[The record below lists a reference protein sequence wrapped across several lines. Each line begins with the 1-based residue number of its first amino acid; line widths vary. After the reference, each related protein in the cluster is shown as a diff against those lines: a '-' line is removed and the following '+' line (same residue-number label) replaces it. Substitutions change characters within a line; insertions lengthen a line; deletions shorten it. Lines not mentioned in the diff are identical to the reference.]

1 MGFDLNKCYSHPGK
15 LLKVHLENVASLSKV
30 YLENVALLSKR
41 ITNSDAAGLVSLF
54 HDIGKV
60 NPNFQEKLNGL
71 CPKGYDHHAYLSAYA
86 FLMFLIKNPD
96 KFKVPQG
103 FNSNNFLTSLI
114 TVVAKHHGDLPD
126 MMPNGNNSIL
136 SDYEVSNLCI
146 FLDNTDI
153 PFGEII
159 SELLGIK
166 TSEFTSREIRKISSS
181 LAKKLVIKP
190 NDYKVALPF
199 YLEIQS
205 IFSALI
211 KADKSDAG
219 VMVSTIAKEA
229 EDLKSFSHIY
239 PGILQHYLDDL
250 NSQTLLNVERT
261 KIRLESINSIRKGLE
276 EGKQIFE
283 LTAPTGSGKTLMLL
297 SLASEIIKS
306 KGAKRIIYGLP
317 FLSITEQ
324 VESEVLKI
332 LKGYEY
338 FVQRIDSKSTNTR
351 FDEIQK
357 ELDENPSEKLLQE
370 LEALEFQDDTFG
382 YPFIITTFVRIFE
395 TLLGNKN
402 HELMKL
408 PNFSNCVFLLD
419 EIQSLPPRLYG
430 FFIAYLDKFCKLT
443 GSFAIVSTATQPALR
458 LPDDNKEAKEFFLDY
473 EQPFKLL
480 SLSHYEN
487 PVFNRYT
494 VEVQKS
500 IIDIEQLGLQVLQEE
515 KSVLVI
521 LNTIQDTKDLYN
533 FITENMD
540 DTNVLLLNTHFT
552 PRDRSLKIYLAKR
565 KLRQGDKVV
574 LISTQ
579 LIEAGVDIDFPVLY
593 RDFATISSIV
603 QSAGRCNRN
612 GKNAEKGKVVVVRLG
627 TNQGERSS
635 LIYQGPDKELIQ
647 FSRES
652 FCESENCEEKDMLNI
667 QKAFFEKI
675 CDQLIFGAYGE
686 NLKNNLMEDIS
697 QCMYEKVGKFSLID
711 NNIFGEECLYYVP
724 RNGDDKNFKLLLE
737 YQKNLKESLSHD
749 DKISII
755 RYHKRKLSNQ
765 LKKMSNRIVQI
776 RFKQNQTKPITSSDE
791 DYNGLCKI
799 SSECYNFRTGIQID
813 GGGMLL

>member
-1 MGFDLNKCYSHPGK
+1 MGFDLNKYYSHPGK
-15 LLKVHLENVASLSKV
+15 LLKVHLENVVLS
-30 YLENVALLSKR
+30 SKR
-41 ITNSDAAGLVSLF
+41 FTSSRAAKLVSLF

-60 NPNFQEKLNGL
+60 NPNFQQKLDGL
-71 CPKGYDHHAYLSAYA
+71 CPKGYDHHAYLSAYVF
-86 FLMFLIKNPD
+86 FLSLIRNSSI
-96 KFKVPQG
+96 FQIPQG
-103 FNSNNFLTSLI
+103 FNRKNYLISLI
-114 TVVAKHHGDLPD
+114 TIVAKHHGDLPN
-126 MMPNGNNSIL
+126 MMPNNGNSIL
-136 SDYEVSNLCI
+136 SDYEVVNLYA
-146 FLDNTDI
+146 FLDKTDI
-153 PFGEII
+153 PLDEII
-159 SELLGIK
+159 SELIELLGIK
-166 TSEFTSREIRKISSS
+166 TTEFTSLES
-181 LAKKLVIKP
+181 LETQRVRNTFAELVTNKP
-190 NDYKVALPF
+190 NEYKVALPF

-219 VMVSTIAKEA
+219 DMVSTIDKEA
-229 EDLKSFSHIY
+229 EDLESFSHIY
-239 PGILQHYLDDL
+239 PSILQHYLDDL

-261 KIRLESINSIRKGLE
+261 KIRQESINSIRKGLKD
-276 EGKQIFE
+276 GKQIFE

-297 SLASEIIKS
+297 SLASEIIKA

-332 LKGYEY
+332 LKGYEC

-351 FDEIQK
+351 FDDIQK

-370 LEALEFQDDTFG
+370 LEALEFQEDTFG

-430 FFIAYLDKFCKLT
+430 FFVAYLDKFCKLT

-500 IIDIEQLGLQVLQEE
+500 IIDIEQLGHQVLQEE

-533 FITENMD
+533 FIRKNMD

-552 PRDRSLKIYLAKR
+552 PSDRSQKIYIAKE
-565 KLRQGDKVV
+565 KLCQGDKVV

-635 LIYQGPDKELIQ
+635 LIYQGPDKELIN

-652 FCESENCEEKDMLNI
+652 FYESENCEEKDMLNI
-667 QKAFFEKI
+667 QKTFFEKI
-675 CDQLIFGAYGE
+675 CSQLVFGAYGK
-686 NLKNNLMEDIS
+686 NLENNLMKDIS

-711 NNIFGEECLYYVP
+711 KNIFGEEYLYYVP
-724 RNGDDKNFKLLLE
+724 CNNNDDNFELLIG
-737 YQKNLKESLSHD
+737 YQKDLIESLSHN
-749 DKISII
+749 DKKSII
-755 RYHKRKLSNQ
+755 LCHKRKLSNQ
-765 LKKMSNRIVQI
+765 LKKMANRIVQI
-776 RFKQNQTKPITSSDE
+776 RIRPNQSKPITSSDE
-791 DYNGLCKI
+791 DYNGLYKM
-799 SSECYNFRTGIQID
+799 STECYNFRTGIQID

>member
-1 MGFDLNKCYSHPGK
+1 MGFDLNKYYSHPGK
-15 LLKVHLENVASLSKV
+15 LLKVHLENVA
-30 YLENVALLSKR
+30 LLSKR
-41 ITNSDAAGLVSLF
+41 ITSSDAAGLVSLF

-60 NPNFQEKLNGL
+60 NPNFQEKLNGS

-96 KFKVPQG
+96 KFEVPPE
-103 FNSNNFLTSLI
+103 FNSKNYLISLV

-126 MMPNGNNSIL
+126 MMPNGDNSIL
-136 SDYEVSNLCI
+136 SGYEVSNLYA
-146 FLDNTDI
+146 FLDKNHI
-153 PFGEII
+153 SFGHVF
-159 SELLGIK
+159 SELLGNEP
-166 TSEFTSREIRKISSS
+166 SMPSSMEEDRIRLFFKRI
-181 LAKKLVIKP
+181 VNQP
-190 NDYKVALPF
+190 NDYNVALPF

-219 VMVSTIAKEA
+219 DMVSTIAKEA
-229 EDLKSFSHIY
+229 EDLESFSHIY
-239 PGILQHYLDDL
+239 PSILQHYLDHL

-261 KIRLESINSIRKGLE
+261 KIRQESINSIRKGLK

-332 LKGYEY
+332 LKGYEC

-351 FDEIQK
+351 LDDIQK
-357 ELDENPSEKLLQE
+357 ELDENPSEKLLHE
-370 LEALEFQDDTFG
+370 LEALEFQEDTFG
-382 YPFIITTFVRIFE
+382 YPFIITTFVCIFE

-408 PNFSNCVFLLD
+408 LNFSNCVFLLD
-419 EIQSLPPRLYG
+419 EIQSLPPRLYV
-430 FFIAYLDKFCKLT
+430 FFVAYLDKFCKLT

-458 LPDDNKEAKEFFLDY
+458 LPDNNKEANDFFMDY

-500 IIDIEQLGLQVLQEE
+500 IIDIEQLGHQVLQEE

-533 FITENMD
+533 FIRKNMD

-552 PRDRSLKIYLAKR
+552 PSDRSQKIYLAKE
-565 KLRQGDKVV
+565 KLCQGDKVV

-627 TNQGERSS
+627 ANQGERSS
-635 LIYQGPDKELIQ
+635 LIYQGPDKMLIN

-652 FCESENCEEKDMLNI
+652 FYGSENCEEKDMLNI

-686 NLKNNLMEDIS
+686 KLKNNLMEDIS

-711 NNIFGEECLYYVP
+711 KNIFGEEYLYYVP
-724 RNGDDKNFKLLLE
+724 CNNNDDNFELLIG
-737 YQKNLKESLSHD
+737 YQKDLIESLSHN
-749 DKISII
+749 DKKSII
-755 RYHKRKLSNQ
+755 LCHKRKLSNQ
-765 LKKMSNRIVQI
+765 LKKMANRIVQI
-776 RFKQNQTKPITSSDE
+776 RIRPNQSKPITSSNE
-791 DYNGLCKI
+791 DYNGLYKI
-799 SSECYNFRTGIQID
+799 STKCYNFDTGIIID
-813 GGGMLL
+813 GDNFL

>member
-1 MGFDLNKCYSHPGK
+1 MGFDLNKYYSHPGK
-15 LLKVHLENVASLSKV
+15 LLKVHLENVALS
-30 YLENVALLSKR
+30 SKR
-41 ITNSDAAGLVSLF
+41 FTSFHAAKLVSLF

-60 NPNFQEKLNGL
+60 NPNFQQKLSGS
-71 CPKGYDHHAYLSAYA
+71 CPKGYDHHAYLSAYVF
-86 FLMFLIKNPD
+86 FLSLIRNSSI
-96 KFKVPQG
+96 FQIPQG
-103 FNSNNFLTSLI
+103 FNRKNYLISLI
-114 TVVAKHHGDLPD
+114 TIVAKHHGDLPN
-126 MMPNGNNSIL
+126 MMPNNGNSIL
-136 SDYEVSNLCI
+136 SDYEIVNLYV
-146 FLDNTDI
+146 FLDKTDI
-153 PFGEII
+153 PVDEII
-159 SELLGIK
+159 SELLELLGIK
-166 TSEFTSREIRKISSS
+166 TTEFTSLESLEIQRVRNTFIE
-181 LAKKLVIKP
+181 LVPNKP
-190 NDYKVALPF
+190 NEYKVALAF

-205 IFSALI
+205 IFSALV

-219 VMVSTIAKEA
+219 DMLSMLDDDERYLN
-229 EDLKSFSHIY
+229 DFSHKY
-239 PGILQHYLDDL
+239 PNILQGYLDNL
-250 NSQTLLNVERT
+250 KSQTLLNIERT
-261 KIRLESINSIRKGLE
+261 KIRLESINSIRKGLK

-351 FDEIQK
+351 FDDIQK

-370 LEALEFQDDTFG
+370 LEALEFQEETFG

-430 FFIAYLDKFCKLT
+430 FFVAYLDKFCKLT

-473 EQPFKLL
+473 EPPFKLL

-500 IIDIEQLGLQVLQEE
+500 IIDIEQLGHQVLQEE

-533 FITENMD
+533 FIRKNMD
-540 DTNVLLLNTHFT
+540 NTNVLLLNTHFI
-552 PRDRSLKIYLAKR
+552 PSDRSQKIYIAKE
-565 KLRQGDKVV
+565 KLCQGDKVV

-635 LIYQGPDKELIQ
+635 LIYRGPDKELIK

-652 FCESENCEEKDMLNI
+652 FYESGFCEEKDMLNI
-667 QKAFFEKI
+667 QKTFFEKI

-686 NLKNNLMEDIS
+686 KLKNNLMKDIS

-711 NNIFGEECLYYVP
+711 KNIFGEEYLYYVP
-724 RNGDDKNFKLLLE
+724 RNGEDNNFELLLE

-755 RYHKRKLSNQ
+755 RCHKRKLSNQ
-765 LKKMSNRIVQI
+765 LKKMANRIVQI
-776 RFKQNQTKPITSSDE
+776 RIKPNQSKPITSSNE
-791 DYNGLCKI
+791 DYNGLYKI
-799 SSECYNFRTGIQID
+799 STKCYNFDTGIIID
-813 GGGMLL
+813 GDNYL

>member
-15 LLKVHLENVASLSKV
+15 LLKVHLEKVVSLSKRFT
-30 YLENVALLSKR
+30 S
-41 ITNSDAAGLVSLF
+41 SHAAELVSLF

-60 NPNFQEKLNGL
+60 NPNFQEKLKGS
-71 CPKGYDHHAYLSAYA
+71 CPKEYDHHAYLSAYA
-86 FLMFLIKNPD
+86 FFMFLIKNPD
-96 KFKVPQG
+96 MFKVPHG
-103 FNSNNFLTSLI
+103 FNSNNYLISLI
-114 TVVAKHHGDLPD
+114 TIVAKHHGDLPD
-126 MMPNGNNSIL
+126 MMPNGDNSIL
-136 SDYEVSNLCI
+136 SGYEVSNLYA
-146 FLDNTDI
+146 FLDKEHI
-153 PFGEII
+153 SFGNVF
-159 SELLGIK
+159 SELLGIEP
-166 TSEFTSREIRKISSS
+166 SMPSLMEEERIRFFFKGIVNKS
-181 LAKKLVIKP
+181 

-219 VMVSTIAKEA
+219 DMVSTLDKEV
-229 EDLKSFSHIY
+229 EDLKNFSHIY
-239 PGILQHYLDDL
+239 PSILQHYLDNL
-250 NSQTLLNVERT
+250 KSQTLLNIERT
-261 KIRLESINSIRKGLE
+261 KIRLESINSIRKGLK

-351 FDEIQK
+351 FDDIQK
-357 ELDENPSEKLLQE
+357 EMDENPSEKLSQE
-370 LEALEFQDDTFG
+370 LVALEFQEDTFA

-430 FFIAYLDKFCKLT
+430 FFVAYLDKFCKLT
-443 GSFAIVSTATQPALR
+443 GSFAIISTATQPVLQ
-458 LPDDNKEAKEFFLDY
+458 LPDSNKDAKDFFMDY

-500 IIDIEQLGLQVLQEE
+500 IIDIEQLGHLVLQEE

-521 LNTIQDTKDLYN
+521 LNTIQDTKELYN
-533 FITENMD
+533 IIADNMD
-540 DTNVLLLNTHFT
+540 ERNVLLLNTHFT

-627 TNQGERSS
+627 TDQGERSS
-635 LIYQGPDKELIQ
+635 LIYRGPDKELIN

-652 FCESENCEEKDMLNI
+652 FYESGNCEEKDMQNI
-667 QKAFFEKI
+667 QKTFFEKI
-675 CDQLIFGAYGE
+675 CNQLIFGAYGE
-686 NLKNNLMEDIS
+686 ELKDNLMKDIS

-724 RNGDDKNFKLLLE
+724 RNDIDKNFELLLE
-737 YQKNLKESLSHD
+737 YQKNLTKSISHD
-749 DKISII
+749 DKISVIQ
-755 RYHKRKLSNQ
+755 YHKRKLKNQ

-776 RFKQNQTKPITSSDE
+776 RIKPNQSRPITSSDE
-791 DYNGLCKI
+791 DYNGLYKI
-799 SSECYNFRTGIQID
+799 STECYNFGTGIQID

>member
-1 MGFDLNKCYSHPGK
+1 MGFDLNKYYSHPGK
-15 LLKVHLENVASLSKV
+15 LLKVHLENVVLS
-30 YLENVALLSKR
+30 SKR
-41 ITNSDAAGLVSLF
+41 FTSSRAAKLVSLF

-60 NPNFQEKLNGL
+60 NPNFQQKLDGL
-71 CPKGYDHHAYLSAYA
+71 CPKGYDHHAYLSAYVF
-86 FLMFLIKNPD
+86 FLSLIRNSSI
-96 KFKVPQG
+96 FQIPQG
-103 FNSNNFLTSLI
+103 FNRKNYLISLI
-114 TVVAKHHGDLPD
+114 TIVAKHHGDLPN
-126 MMPNGNNSIL
+126 MMPNNGNSIL
-136 SDYEVSNLCI
+136 SDYEVVNLYA
-146 FLDNTDI
+146 FLDKTDI
-153 PFGEII
+153 PLDEII
-159 SELLGIK
+159 SELIELLGIK
-166 TSEFTSREIRKISSS
+166 TTEFTSLES
-181 LAKKLVIKP
+181 LETQRVRNTFAELVTNKP
-190 NDYKVALPF
+190 NEYKVALPF

-219 VMVSTIAKEA
+219 DMVSTIAKEA
-229 EDLKSFSHIY
+229 EDLESFSHIY
-239 PGILQHYLDDL
+239 PSILQHYLDDF
-250 NSQTLLNVERT
+250 NSQTFLNVERT
-261 KIRLESINSIRKGLE
+261 KIRLESINSIRKGLKD
-276 EGKQIFE
+276 GKQIFE

-297 SLASEIIKS
+297 SLASEIIKA

-351 FDEIQK
+351 FDDIQK
-357 ELDENPSEKLLQE
+357 ELDENPSEKLLHE
-370 LEALEFQDDTFG
+370 LEALEFQEDTFG

-430 FFIAYLDKFCKLT
+430 FFVAYLDKFCKLT
-443 GSFAIVSTATQPALR
+443 GSFAIVSTATQPVLR
-458 LPDDNKEAKEFFLDY
+458 LPGDNKEAKDFFLDY

-494 VEVQKS
+494 VKVQKS
-500 IIDIEQLGLQVLQEE
+500 IIDIEQLGHQVLQEE

-533 FITENMD
+533 FITGNMD
-540 DTNVLLLNTHFT
+540 DTKVLLLNTHFT
-552 PRDRSLKIYLAKR
+552 PRDRSLKVYLAKR
-565 KLRQGDKVV
+565 KLRQGDKVI

-635 LIYQGPDKELIQ
+635 LIYQGPDKELIN

-652 FCESENCEEKDMLNI
+652 FYESENCEEKDMLNI
-667 QKAFFEKI
+667 QKTFFDKI

-686 NLKNNLMEDIS
+686 KLKDNLMKDIS

-724 RNGDDKNFKLLLE
+724 RNDEDKNFELLLE
-737 YQKNLKESLSHD
+737 YQKDLKESLSHG

-755 RYHKRKLSNQ
+755 RCHKRKLSNQ
-765 LKKMSNRIVQI
+765 LKKMANRIVQI
-776 RFKQNQTKPITSSDE
+776 RIKPNQSKPITSSNE
-791 DYNGLCKI
+791 DYNGLYKI
-799 SSECYNFRTGIQID
+799 STKCYNFDTGIIID
-813 GGGMLL
+813 GDNFL

>member
-1 MGFDLNKCYSHPGK
+1 M
-15 LLKVHLENVASLSKV
+15 V
-30 YLENVALLSKR
+30 
-41 ITNSDAAGLVSLF
+41 
-54 HDIGKV
+54 
-60 NPNFQEKLNGL
+60 
-71 CPKGYDHHAYLSAYA
+71 
-86 FLMFLIKNPD
+86 
-96 KFKVPQG
+96 
-103 FNSNNFLTSLI
+103 
-114 TVVAKHHGDLPD
+114 
-126 MMPNGNNSIL
+126 
-136 SDYEVSNLCI
+136 
-146 FLDNTDI
+146 
-153 PFGEII
+153 
-159 SELLGIK
+159 
-166 TSEFTSREIRKISSS
+166 
-181 LAKKLVIKP
+181 
-190 NDYKVALPF
+190 
-199 YLEIQS
+199 
-205 IFSALI
+205 

-219 VMVSTIAKEA
+219 DMISMLDENKQN
-229 EDLKSFSHIY
+229 LNSFSHIY
-239 PGILQHYLDDL
+239 PDILQGYLDDL

-261 KIRLESINSIRKGLE
+261 KIRQESINSIRKGLK

-297 SLASEIIKS
+297 SLASEIIKA

-351 FDEIQK
+351 FDDIQK
-357 ELDENPSEKLLQE
+357 ELDENPSEKLLHE
-370 LEALEFQDDTFG
+370 LETLEFQEDTFG

-430 FFIAYLDKFCKLT
+430 FFVAYLDKFCKLT
-443 GSFAIVSTATQPALR
+443 GSFAIISTATQPALR
-458 LPDDNKEAKEFFLDY
+458 LPDDNKDAKDFFMDY
-473 EQPFKLL
+473 ELPFKLL
-480 SLSHYEN
+480 SLSHYAN

-500 IIDIEQLGLQVLQEE
+500 IIDIEQLGHQVLQEE

-521 LNTIQDTKDLYN
+521 LNTIQDTIDLYN
-533 FITENMD
+533 FITDNMD
-540 DTNVLLLNTHFT
+540 DKNVLLLNTHFIS
-552 PRDRSLKIYLAKR
+552 RDRSLKIYLAKR

-612 GKNAEKGKVVVVRLG
+612 GRNAEKGKVVVVRLV
-627 TNQGERSS
+627 TDKGESSS
-635 LIYQGPDKELIQ
+635 LIYRGPDKELMK

-652 FCESENCEEKDMLNI
+652 FSESVDCEEKDMLNI
-667 QKAFFEKI
+667 QNTFFEKI
-675 CDQLIFGAYGE
+675 CNQLLFGAYGE
-686 NLKNNLMEDIS
+686 DLKNNLMKDIS

-711 NNIFGEECLYYVP
+711 KNIFGEECLYYVP
-724 RNGDDKNFKLLLE
+724 RNDKDKNFELLIG
-737 YQKNLKESLSHD
+737 YQKDLIESLSHN

-755 RYHKRKLSNQ
+755 HCHKRKLSNQ

-776 RFKQNQTKPITSSDE
+776 RFKHNQSKPIISSDE
-791 DYNGLCKI
+791 DYNGLYKI
-799 SSECYNFRTGIQID
+799 STECYNFRTGIQID

>member
-15 LLKVHLENVASLSKV
+15 LLKVHLENVALS
-30 YLENVALLSKR
+30 SKR
-41 ITNSDAAGLVSLF
+41 FTSFHAAKLVSLF

-60 NPNFQEKLNGL
+60 NPNFQQKLSGS
-71 CPKGYDHHAYLSAYA
+71 CPKGYDHHAYLSAYVF
-86 FLMFLIKNPD
+86 FLSLIRNSSI
-96 KFKVPQG
+96 FQIPQG
-103 FNSNNFLTSLI
+103 FNRKNYLISLI
-114 TVVAKHHGDLPD
+114 TIVAKHHGDLPN
-126 MMPNGNNSIL
+126 MMPNNGNSIL
-136 SDYEVSNLCI
+136 SDYEIVNLYV
-146 FLDNTDI
+146 FLDKTDI
-153 PFGEII
+153 PVDEII

-166 TSEFTSREIRKISSS
+166 TTEFTSLESLEIQRVRNTFTE
-181 LAKKLVIKP
+181 LVPNKP
-190 NDYKVALPF
+190 NEYKVALAF

-205 IFSALI
+205 IFSALV

-219 VMVSTIAKEA
+219 DMLSMLDDDERYLN
-229 EDLKSFSHIY
+229 EFSHKY
-239 PGILQHYLDDL
+239 PNILQGYLDNL

-276 EGKQIFE
+276 EGKLIFE

-351 FDEIQK
+351 FDDIQK

-370 LEALEFQDDTFG
+370 LKALEFQEDTFG

-430 FFIAYLDKFCKLT
+430 FFVAYLDKFCKLT

-458 LPDDNKEAKEFFLDY
+458 LPSDNKEAKDFFLDY
-473 EQPFKLL
+473 EPPFKLL

-500 IIDIEQLGLQVLQEE
+500 IIDIEQLGHQVLQEE

-533 FITENMD
+533 FITDNMD

-593 RDFATISSIV
+593 RDFATISSVV

-612 GKNAEKGKVVVVRLG
+612 GKNPEKGKVVVVRLG

-635 LIYQGPDKELIQ
+635 LIYRGPDNELIK

-652 FCESENCEEKDMLNI
+652 FYESGNCEEKDMLNI
-667 QKAFFEKI
+667 QKSFFEKI

-686 NLKNNLMEDIS
+686 KLKNNLMEDIS

>member
-1 MGFDLNKCYSHPGK
+1 MGFDLNKYYSHPGK
-15 LLKVHLENVASLSKV
+15 LLKVHLENVVLS
-30 YLENVALLSKR
+30 SKR
-41 ITNSDAAGLVSLF
+41 FTSSRAAKLVSLF

-60 NPNFQEKLNGL
+60 NPNFQQKLDGL
-71 CPKGYDHHAYLSAYA
+71 CPKGYDHHAYLSAYVF
-86 FLMFLIKNPD
+86 FLSLIRNSSI
-96 KFKVPQG
+96 FQIPQG
-103 FNSNNFLTSLI
+103 FNRKNYLISLI
-114 TVVAKHHGDLPD
+114 TIVAKHHGDLPN
-126 MMPNGNNSIL
+126 MMPNNGNSIL
-136 SDYEVSNLCI
+136 SDYEVVNLYA
-146 FLDNTDI
+146 FLDKTDI
-153 PFGEII
+153 PLDEII
-159 SELLGIK
+159 SELIELLGIK
-166 TSEFTSREIRKISSS
+166 TTEFTSLES
-181 LAKKLVIKP
+181 LETQRVRNTFAELVTNKP
-190 NDYKVALPF
+190 NEYKVALPF

-219 VMVSTIAKEA
+219 DMVSMIDKEA
-229 EDLKSFSHIY
+229 EDLESFSHIY
-239 PGILQHYLDDL
+239 PSILQHYLDDL

-261 KIRLESINSIRKGLE
+261 KIRQESINSIRKGLKD
-276 EGKQIFE
+276 GKQIFE

-297 SLASEIIKS
+297 SLASEIIKA

-332 LKGYEY
+332 LKGYEC

-351 FDEIQK
+351 FDDIQK

-370 LEALEFQDDTFG
+370 LEALEFLEDTFG

-419 EIQSLPPRLYG
+419 EIQTLPPRLYG

-443 GSFAIVSTATQPALR
+443 GSFAIVSTATQPVLR
-458 LPDDNKEAKEFFLDY
+458 LPGDNKEAKDFFLDY
-473 EQPFKLL
+473 EPPFKLL

-500 IIDIEQLGLQVLQEE
+500 IIDIEQLGHQVLQEE

-533 FITENMD
+533 FIRKNMD

-552 PRDRSLKIYLAKR
+552 PSDRSQKIYLAKE
-565 KLRQGDKVV
+565 KLCQGDKVV

-627 TNQGERSS
+627 TNQRERSS
-635 LIYQGPDKELIQ
+635 LIYRGPDKELIQ

-652 FCESENCEEKDMLNI
+652 FYESENCEEKDMLNI

-686 NLKNNLMEDIS
+686 KLKNNLMEDIS

-711 NNIFGEECLYYVP
+711 KNIFGEEYLYYVP
-724 RNGDDKNFKLLLE
+724 CNNNDDNFELLIG
-737 YQKNLKESLSHD
+737 YQKDLIESLSHN
-749 DKISII
+749 DKKSII
-755 RYHKRKLSNQ
+755 LCHKRKLSNQ
-765 LKKMSNRIVQI
+765 LKKMANRIVQI
-776 RFKQNQTKPITSSDE
+776 RIRPNQSKPITSSDE
-791 DYNGLCKI
+791 DYNGLYKM
-799 SSECYNFRTGIQID
+799 STECYNFRTGIQID

>member
-1 MGFDLNKCYSHPGK
+1 MGLDLNKCYSHPGK
-15 LLKVHLENVASLSKV
+15 LLKAHLENVASLSKRFTC
-30 YLENVALLSKR
+30 SH
-41 ITNSDAAGLVSLF
+41 AAELVSLF

-60 NPNFQEKLNGL
+60 NPNFQQKLDGL

-86 FLMFLIKNPD
+86 FFLFLIKNPD
-96 KFKVPQG
+96 MFKALVPLG
-103 FNSNNFLTSLI
+103 FNSNNFLISLI
-114 TVVAKHHGDLPD
+114 TIVAKHHGDLPD
-126 MMPNGNNSIL
+126 MMPNDDNTIL
-136 SDYEVSNLCI
+136 SGYEVSNLYA
-146 FLDNTDI
+146 FLDKKHISLGNV
-153 PFGEII
+153 F
-159 SELLGIK
+159 SELLGIEL
-166 TSEFTSREIRKISSS
+166 SMPSSMEEERIRFFFKGIVNKS
-181 LAKKLVIKP
+181 
-190 NDYKVALPF
+190 NDYNVALPF
-199 YLEIQS
+199 YLEIQR
-205 IFSALI
+205 IFSALV
-211 KADKSDAG
+211 KADKSDACD
-219 VMVSTIAKEA
+219 MPSMLDDDEQNLKE
-229 EDLKSFSHIY
+229 FSHKY
-239 PGILQHYLDDL
+239 PNILQCYLDNL

-261 KIRLESINSIRKGLE
+261 KIRLESINNIRIGLK

-306 KGAKRIIYGLP
+306 NGAKRIIYGLP

-332 LKGYEY
+332 LKGYEH

-351 FDEIQK
+351 FDDIQK
-357 ELDENPSEKLLQE
+357 ELDDNPSEKLLRE
-370 LEALEFQDDTFG
+370 LVALEFQEDTFG
-382 YPFIITTFVRIFE
+382 YPFIITTFVRIIE

-443 GSFAIVSTATQPALR
+443 DSFAIVSTATQPVLR
-458 LPDDNKEAKEFFLDY
+458 LPDNNKDAKDFFMDY

-480 SLSHYEN
+480 SHSHYEN

-494 VEVQKS
+494 VEVHKS
-500 IIDIEQLGLQVLQEE
+500 IIDIEKLGHQVLQEE

-521 LNTIQDTKDLYN
+521 LNTIQDTIDLYN
-533 FITENMD
+533 IIAKNMD
-540 DTNVLLLNTHFT
+540 ETNVLLLNTHFT

-565 KLRQGDKVV
+565 KLRQGDKVI

-612 GKNAEKGKVVVVRLG
+612 GKNPEKGKVVVVRLG

-635 LIYQGPDKELIQ
+635 LIYRGHDKELIK

-652 FCESENCEEKDMLNI
+652 FYESKNCEEKDMLNI
-667 QKAFFEKI
+667 QNAFFDKI
-675 CDQLIFGAYGE
+675 CNQLIFGAYGK
-686 NLKNNLMEDIS
+686 NLENNLMEDIS

-711 NNIFGEECLYYVP
+711 KNIFGEECLYYVP
-724 RNGDDKNFKLLLE
+724 RNDEDKNFELLLE
-737 YQKNLKESLSHD
+737 YQKNLIESLSHD
-749 DKISII
+749 DKIYII
-755 RYHKRKLSNQ
+755 QFNKRKLSNQ

-776 RFKQNQTKPITSSDE
+776 RFKQNQSRPITSPDE
-791 DYNGLCKI
+791 DYNGLYKI
-799 SSECYNFRTGIQID
+799 STECYNFRTGIQID

>member
-1 MGFDLNKCYSHPGK
+1 MGFDLNKYYSHPGK
-15 LLKVHLENVASLSKV
+15 PLKTH
-30 YLENVALLSKR
+30 LENVALLSKR
-41 ITNSDAAGLVSLF
+41 ITSSDAAGLVSLF

-60 NPNFQEKLNGL
+60 NPNFQQKIDGL
-71 CPKGYDHHAYLSAYA
+71 CPKGYDHHAYLSAYVF
-86 FLMFLIKNPD
+86 FLSLIRNSSI
-96 KFKVPQG
+96 FQIPQG
-103 FNSNNFLTSLI
+103 FNPRNYLISLI
-114 TVVAKHHGDLPD
+114 TIVAKHHGDLPN
-126 MMPNGNNSIL
+126 MMPNNGNSIL
-136 SDYEVSNLCI
+136 SDYEVVNLYA
-146 FLDNTDI
+146 FLDKTDI
-153 PFGEII
+153 PLDEII
-159 SELLGIK
+159 SELLELLGKK
-166 TSEFTSREIRKISSS
+166 TTEFTSLES
-181 LAKKLVIKP
+181 LETQRVRNTFVELVVNKP
-190 NDYKVALPF
+190 NEYKVALAF
-199 YLEIQS
+199 YLEIQR
-205 IFSALI
+205 IFSALV
-211 KADKSDAG
+211 KADKSDASDMLFMLG
-219 VMVSTIAKEA
+219 
-229 EDLKSFSHIY
+229 EDERNLNDFSRKY
-239 PGILQHYLDDL
+239 PNILQCYLDHL
-250 NSQTLLNVERT
+250 NSQSLLNVERT
-261 KIRLESINSIRKGLE
+261 KIRLESINSIRKGLK

-332 LKGYEY
+332 LKGYES
-338 FVQRIDSKSTNTR
+338 FVQRIDSKSSNTR
-351 FDEIQK
+351 FDDIQK

-370 LEALEFQDDTFG
+370 LVALEFQEDTFG
-382 YPFIITTFVRIFE
+382 YPFIITTFVRIFG

-430 FFIAYLDKFCKLT
+430 FFVAYLDKFCKLT
-443 GSFAIVSTATQPALR
+443 NSFAIVSTATQPILR
-458 LPDDNKEAKEFFLDY
+458 LPADNKEAKDFFMDY

-500 IIDIEQLGLQVLQEE
+500 IIDIEQLGHQVLQEE

-521 LNTIQDTKDLYN
+521 LNTIQDTNDLYN
-533 FITENMD
+533 FITENMNE
-540 DTNVLLLNTHFT
+540 TNVLLLNTHFT

-612 GKNAEKGKVVVVRLG
+612 GKNAEKGKVIIVRLG
-627 TNQGERSS
+627 TNQEEHSS
-635 LIYQGPDKELIQ
+635 LIYRGPDKELIK

-652 FCESENCEEKDMLNI
+652 FYESRNCEEKDMLSI
-667 QKAFFEKI
+667 QSTFFEKI
-675 CDQLIFGAYGE
+675 CNQLVFGAYGK
-686 NLKNNLMEDIS
+686 NLDDNLMKDIS
-697 QCMYEKVGKFSLID
+697 QCMYEKVGRFSLID
-711 NNIFGEECLYYVP
+711 KNIFGEECLYYVP
-724 RNGDDKNFKLLLE
+724 CNNNDENFELLIG
-737 YQKNLKESLSHD
+737 YQKDLIESLSHN
-749 DKISII
+749 DKRSII
-755 RYHKRKLSNQ
+755 QCHKRKLSNQ
-765 LKKMSNRIVQI
+765 FKKMSNRIVQI
-776 RFKQNQTKPITSSDE
+776 RIKPNQSRPITSSYE
-791 DYNGLCKI
+791 EYNGLYKI
-799 SSECYNFRTGIQID
+799 STECYNFKTGIQID

>member
-15 LLKVHLENVASLSKV
+15 LLKVHLENVALS
-30 YLENVALLSKR
+30 SKR
-41 ITNSDAAGLVSLF
+41 FTSFHAAKLVSLF

-60 NPNFQEKLNGL
+60 NPNFQQKLSGS
-71 CPKGYDHHAYLSAYA
+71 CPKGYDHHAYLSAYVF
-86 FLMFLIKNPD
+86 FLSLIRNSSI
-96 KFKVPQG
+96 FQIPQG
-103 FNSNNFLTSLI
+103 FNRKNYLISLI
-114 TVVAKHHGDLPD
+114 TIVAKHHGDLPN
-126 MMPNGNNSIL
+126 MMANNGNSIL
-136 SDYEVSNLCI
+136 SDYEIVNLYV
-146 FLDNTDI
+146 FLDKTDI
-153 PFGEII
+153 PVDEII

-166 TSEFTSREIRKISSS
+166 TTEFTSLESLEIQRVRNTFTE
-181 LAKKLVIKP
+181 LVPNKP
-190 NDYKVALPF
+190 NEYKVALAF

-205 IFSALI
+205 IFSALV

-219 VMVSTIAKEA
+219 DMLSMLDDDERYLN
-229 EDLKSFSHIY
+229 EFSHKY
-239 PGILQHYLDDL
+239 PNILQGYLDNL

-276 EGKQIFE
+276 EGKLIFE

-351 FDEIQK
+351 FDDIQK

-370 LEALEFQDDTFG
+370 LKALEFQEDTFG

-430 FFIAYLDKFCKLT
+430 FFVAYLDKFCKLT

-458 LPDDNKEAKEFFLDY
+458 LPSDNKEAKDFFLDY
-473 EQPFKLL
+473 EPPFKLL

-500 IIDIEQLGLQVLQEE
+500 IIDIEQLGHQVLQEE

-533 FITENMD
+533 FITDNMD

-593 RDFATISSIV
+593 RDFATISSVV

-612 GKNAEKGKVVVVRLG
+612 GKNPEKGKVVVVRLG

-635 LIYQGPDKELIQ
+635 LIYRGPDNELIK

-652 FCESENCEEKDMLNI
+652 FYESGNCEEKDMLNI
-667 QKAFFEKI
+667 QKSFFEKI

-686 NLKNNLMEDIS
+686 KLKNNLMEDIS

>member
-1 MGFDLNKCYSHPGK
+1 M
-15 LLKVHLENVASLSKV
+15 
-30 YLENVALLSKR
+30 
-41 ITNSDAAGLVSLF
+41 
-54 HDIGKV
+54 
-60 NPNFQEKLNGL
+60 
-71 CPKGYDHHAYLSAYA
+71 
-86 FLMFLIKNPD
+86 
-96 KFKVPQG
+96 
-103 FNSNNFLTSLI
+103 
-114 TVVAKHHGDLPD
+114 
-126 MMPNGNNSIL
+126 
-136 SDYEVSNLCI
+136 
-146 FLDNTDI
+146 
-153 PFGEII
+153 
-159 SELLGIK
+159 
-166 TSEFTSREIRKISSS
+166 
-181 LAKKLVIKP
+181 
-190 NDYKVALPF
+190 
-199 YLEIQS
+199 
-205 IFSALI
+205 
-211 KADKSDAG
+211 
-219 VMVSTIAKEA
+219 
-229 EDLKSFSHIY
+229 
-239 PGILQHYLDDL
+239 
-250 NSQTLLNVERT
+250 
-261 KIRLESINSIRKGLE
+261 
-276 EGKQIFE
+276 
-283 LTAPTGSGKTLMLL
+283 
-297 SLASEIIKS
+297 
-306 KGAKRIIYGLP
+306 
-317 FLSITEQ
+317 
-324 VESEVLKI
+324 
-332 LKGYEY
+332 
-338 FVQRIDSKSTNTR
+338 
-351 FDEIQK
+351 
-357 ELDENPSEKLLQE
+357 
-370 LEALEFQDDTFG
+370 
-382 YPFIITTFVRIFE
+382 
-395 TLLGNKN
+395 
-402 HELMKL
+402 
-408 PNFSNCVFLLD
+408 
-419 EIQSLPPRLYG
+419 
-430 FFIAYLDKFCKLT
+430 
-443 GSFAIVSTATQPALR
+443 
-458 LPDDNKEAKEFFLDY
+458 
-473 EQPFKLL
+473 
-480 SLSHYEN
+480 
-487 PVFNRYT
+487 
-494 VEVQKS
+494 
-500 IIDIEQLGLQVLQEE
+500 
-515 KSVLVI
+515 LVI

>member
-15 LLKVHLENVASLSKV
+15 LLKVHLENVA
-30 YLENVALLSKR
+30 LLSKR
-41 ITNSDAAGLVSLF
+41 ITGSDAAGLVSLF

-60 NPNFQEKLNGL
+60 NPNFQEKLNGS

-96 KFKVPQG
+96 KFEVPPA
-103 FNSNNFLTSLI
+103 FNSKNYLISLV

-126 MMPNGNNSIL
+126 MMPNGDNSVL
-136 SDYEVSNLCI
+136 SGNEVSNLYA
-146 FLDNTDI
+146 FLDKKHI
-153 PFGEII
+153 SFGNVF
-159 SELLGIK
+159 SELLGNEP
-166 TSEFTSREIRKISSS
+166 SMPSSMEEERIRLLFKRI
-181 LAKKLVIKP
+181 VNQP
-190 NDYKVALPF
+190 NDYNVALPF

-219 VMVSTIAKEA
+219 DMVSTLDKEA
-229 EDLKSFSHIY
+229 EYLKSFSHFY
-239 PGILQHYLDDL
+239 PSILQHYLDDL
-250 NSQTLLNVERT
+250 NSRTLLNVERT
-261 KIRLESINSIRKGLE
+261 KIRQESINSIRKGLK

-297 SLASEIIKS
+297 SLASEIIKA

-332 LKGYEY
+332 LKGYEC

-351 FDEIQK
+351 FDDIQK
-357 ELDENPSEKLLQE
+357 ELDANPSEKLLQE
-370 LEALEFQDDTFG
+370 LEALEFQEDTFG

-430 FFIAYLDKFCKLT
+430 FFVAYLDKFCKLT
-443 GSFAIVSTATQPALR
+443 DSFAIVSTATQPVLR
-458 LPDDNKEAKEFFLDY
+458 LPGDNKEAKDFFLDY
-473 EQPFKLL
+473 EPPFKLL

-500 IIDIEQLGLQVLQEE
+500 IIDIEQLGHQVLQEE

-533 FITENMD
+533 FIRKNMD

-552 PRDRSLKIYLAKR
+552 PSDRSQKIYLAKE

-635 LIYQGPDKELIQ
+635 LIYRGPDKELIK

-652 FCESENCEEKDMLNI
+652 FYESENCEEKDMLNI
-667 QKAFFEKI
+667 QKTFFEKI
-675 CDQLIFGAYGE
+675 CNQLVFGAYGK
-686 NLKNNLMEDIS
+686 NLENNLMKDIS

-711 NNIFGEECLYYVP
+711 KNIFGEEYLYYVP
-724 RNGDDKNFKLLLE
+724 CNNNDDNFELLIG
-737 YQKNLKESLSHD
+737 YQKDLIESLSHN
-749 DKISII
+749 DKKSII
-755 RYHKRKLSNQ
+755 LCHKRKLSNQ
-765 LKKMSNRIVQI
+765 LKKMANRIVQI
-776 RFKQNQTKPITSSDE
+776 RIRPNQSKPITSSDE
-791 DYNGLCKI
+791 DYNGLYKI
-799 SSECYNFRTGIQID
+799 STKCYNFDTGIIID
-813 GGGMLL
+813 GDNFL

>member
-1 MGFDLNKCYSHPGK
+1 MGFDINKCYSHPGK
-15 LLKVHLENVASLSKV
+15 LLKVHLENVVSLSKRFTSSHAV
-30 YLENVALLSKR
+30 ELISH
-41 ITNSDAAGLVSLF
+41 F

-71 CPKGYDHHAYLSAYA
+71 CPKEYDHHAYVSAYA
-86 FLMFLIKNPD
+86 FFMFLIKNPD
-96 KFKVPQG
+96 MFKALVPQE
-103 FNSNNFLTSLI
+103 FNSNNFLISLI
-114 TVVAKHHGDLPD
+114 TIVAKHHGDLPD
-126 MMPNGNNSIL
+126 MMPNGDNSIL
-136 SDYEVSNLCI
+136 SSYEVSNLYA
-146 FLDNTDI
+146 FLDKKHI
-153 PFGEII
+153 SFGNVF
-159 SELLGIK
+159 SELLDIEPSIPSSMEEERIRFFFKGIVNK
-166 TSEFTSREIRKISSS
+166 S
-181 LAKKLVIKP
+181 

-199 YLEIQS
+199 FLEIQS
-205 IFSALI
+205 VFSALI

-219 VMVSTIAKEA
+219 DMVSTLDKEA
-229 EDLKSFSHIY
+229 EDLNSFSHIY
-239 PGILQHYLDDL
+239 PSILQHYLDNL
-250 NSQTLLNVERT
+250 NSQTLLNMERT
-261 KIRLESINSIRKGLE
+261 KIRQESVDRIREGLK
-276 EGKQIFE
+276 EGKQLFE

-297 SLASEIIKS
+297 SLASEIIKA

-332 LKGYEY
+332 LKGYEH

-351 FDEIQK
+351 FDDIQK

-370 LEALEFQDDTFG
+370 LVALEFQEDTFG
-382 YPFIITTFVRIFE
+382 YPFIITTFVRVFE
-395 TLLGNKN
+395 TLLSNKN

-430 FFIAYLDKFCKLT
+430 FFVAYLDKFCKLT
-443 GSFAIVSTATQPALR
+443 GSFAIISTATQPALR
-458 LPDDNKEAKEFFLDY
+458 LPDDNKDAKDFFMDY
-473 EQPFKLL
+473 ELPFKLL
-480 SLSHYEN
+480 SLSHYAN

-500 IIDIEQLGLQVLQEE
+500 IIDIEQLGHQVLQEE

-521 LNTIQDTKDLYN
+521 LNTIQDTIDLYN
-533 FITENMD
+533 FITDNMD
-540 DTNVLLLNTHFT
+540 DKNVLLLNTHFIS
-552 PRDRSLKIYLAKR
+552 RDRSLKIYLAKR

-612 GKNAEKGKVVVVRLG
+612 GRNAEKGKVVVVRLV
-627 TNQGERSS
+627 TDKGESSS
-635 LIYQGPDKELIQ
+635 LIYRGPDKELMK

-652 FCESENCEEKDMLNI
+652 FSESVDCEEKDMLNI
-667 QKAFFEKI
+667 QNTFFEKI
-675 CDQLIFGAYGE
+675 CNQLLFGAYGE
-686 NLKNNLMEDIS
+686 DLKNNLMKDIS
-697 QCMYEKVGKFSLID
+697 QCMYEKVEKFSLID
-711 NNIFGEECLYYVP
+711 KNIFGEECLYYVP
-724 RNGDDKNFKLLLE
+724 RNDKDKNFELLIG
-737 YQKNLKESLSHD
+737 YQKDLIESLPHN

-755 RYHKRKLSNQ
+755 HCHKRKLSNQ

-776 RFKQNQTKPITSSDE
+776 RFKHNQSKPIISSDE
-791 DYNGLCKI
+791 DYNGLYKI
-799 SSECYNFRTGIQID
+799 STECYNFRTGIQID
-813 GGGMLL
+813 GGCMLL

>member
-15 LLKVHLENVASLSKV
+15 LLKVHLENVA
-30 YLENVALLSKR
+30 LLSKR
-41 ITNSDAAGLVSLF
+41 ITSSDAAGLVSLF

-60 NPNFQEKLNGL
+60 NPNFQEKLNGS
-71 CPKGYDHHAYLSAYA
+71 CPKGYDHHAYLSAYVF
-86 FLMFLIKNPD
+86 FLSLIRNSSIYQI
-96 KFKVPQG
+96 PQG
-103 FNSNNFLTSLI
+103 FNKRNYLTSLI
-114 TVVAKHHGDLPD
+114 TIVAKHHGDLPN
-126 MMPNGNNSIL
+126 MMPNNGNSIL
-136 SDYEVSNLCI
+136 SDYEVVNLYA
-146 FLDNTDI
+146 FLDKTDI
-153 PFGEII
+153 PLDEII
-159 SELLGIK
+159 SELIELLGIK
-166 TSEFTSREIRKISSS
+166 TTEFTSLES
-181 LAKKLVIKP
+181 LETQRVRNTFAELVTNKP
-190 NDYKVALPF
+190 NEYKVALPF

-219 VMVSTIAKEA
+219 DRGSTIDKEA
-229 EDLKSFSHIY
+229 EDLKVFSHIY
-239 PGILQHYLDDL
+239 PRILQHYLDDL

-261 KIRLESINSIRKGLE
+261 KIRQESINSIRKGLK

-351 FDEIQK
+351 FDDIQK

-370 LEALEFQDDTFG
+370 LEALEFQEDTFG

-430 FFIAYLDKFCKLT
+430 FFVAYLDKFCKLT
-443 GSFAIVSTATQPALR
+443 GSFALVSTATQPVLR
-458 LPDDNKEAKEFFLDY
+458 LPDDNKEAKDFFLDY
-473 EQPFKLL
+473 EPPFKLL

-500 IIDIEQLGLQVLQEE
+500 IIGIEQLGLQVLQEE

-533 FITENMD
+533 FITGNMD
-540 DTNVLLLNTHFT
+540 DTNLLLLNTHFT
-552 PRDRSLKIYLAKR
+552 PRDRSLKVYLAKR
-565 KLRQGDKVV
+565 KLRQGDKVI

-593 RDFATISSIV
+593 RDFATISSVV

-612 GKNAEKGKVVVVRLG
+612 GKNPEKGKVVVVRLG

-635 LIYQGPDKELIQ
+635 LIYRGPDNELIK

-652 FCESENCEEKDMLNI
+652 FYESENCEEKDMLNI
-667 QKAFFEKI
+667 QKTFFDKI

-686 NLKNNLMEDIS
+686 KLKDNLMKDIS

-749 DKISII
+749 DKISIL
-755 RYHKRKLSNQ
+755 RCHKRKLSNQ
-765 LKKMSNRIVQI
+765 LKKMANRIVQI
-776 RFKQNQTKPITSSDE
+776 RIKPNQSKPITSSDE
-791 DYNGLCKI
+791 DYNGLYKI
-799 SSECYNFRTGIQID
+799 SSECYDFKTGIQID

>member
-1 MGFDLNKCYSHPGK
+1 MGVDLSKCQSHPGK
-15 LLKVHLENVASLSKV
+15 LLKAHLEKVASLSK
-30 YLENVALLSKR
+30 SF
-41 ITNSDAAGLVSLF
+41 TSSDAAGLVSLF

-60 NPNFQEKLNGL
+60 NPNFQQKLNGS

-96 KFKVPQG
+96 KFEVPPE
-103 FNSNNFLTSLI
+103 FNSKNYLISLVTI
-114 TVVAKHHGDLPD
+114 VAKHHGDLPD
-126 MMPNGNNSIL
+126 MMPNDDYSIL
-136 SDYEVSNLCI
+136 SGYEVSNLYA
-146 FLDNTDI
+146 FLDKMHI
-153 PFGEII
+153 YFGNVF
-159 SELLGIK
+159 SELLGIDP
-166 TSEFTSREIRKISSS
+166 SMPSSMEEDRIRLFFKRI
-181 LAKKLVIKP
+181 VNQP
-190 NDYKVALPF
+190 NDYNVALPF

-219 VMVSTIAKEA
+219 DMVSTIAKEA

-239 PGILQHYLDDL
+239 PSILQHYLDDL

-351 FDEIQK
+351 FDDIQK

-500 IIDIEQLGLQVLQEE
+500 IIDIEQLGHQVLQEE
-515 KSVLVI
+515 ESVLVI

-533 FITENMD
+533 FIRKNMD
-540 DTNVLLLNTHFT
+540 NTNVLLLNTHFT
-552 PRDRSLKIYLAKR
+552 PSDRSQKIYIAKE
-565 KLRQGDKVV
+565 KLCQGDKVV

-635 LIYQGPDKELIQ
+635 LIYRGPDKELIK

-652 FCESENCEEKDMLNI
+652 FYESENCEEKDMLNI

-686 NLKNNLMEDIS
+686 KLKNNLMEDIS

-724 RNGDDKNFKLLLE
+724 RNGEDNNFELLLE

-765 LKKMSNRIVQI
+765 LKKMANRIVQI
-776 RFKQNQTKPITSSDE
+776 RIKPNQSKPITSSNE
-791 DYNGLCKI
+791 DYNGLYKI
-799 SSECYNFRTGIQID
+799 STKCYNFKTGIQID
-813 GGGMLL
+813 GDNFL

>member
-15 LLKVHLENVASLSKV
+15 LLKVHLENVALS
-30 YLENVALLSKR
+30 SKR
-41 ITNSDAAGLVSLF
+41 FTSFHAAKLVSLF

-60 NPNFQEKLNGL
+60 NPNFQQKLSGS
-71 CPKGYDHHAYLSAYA
+71 CPKGYDHHAYLSAYVF
-86 FLMFLIKNPD
+86 FLSLIRNSSI
-96 KFKVPQG
+96 FQIPQG
-103 FNSNNFLTSLI
+103 FNRKNYLISLI
-114 TVVAKHHGDLPD
+114 TIVAKHHGDLPN
-126 MMPNGNNSIL
+126 MMPNNGNSIL
-136 SDYEVSNLCI
+136 SDYEIVNLYV
-146 FLDNTDI
+146 FLDKTDI
-153 PFGEII
+153 PVDEII

-166 TSEFTSREIRKISSS
+166 TTEFTSLESLEIQRVRNTFIE
-181 LAKKLVIKP
+181 LVPNKP
-190 NDYKVALPF
+190 NEYKVALAF

-205 IFSALI
+205 IFSALV

-219 VMVSTIAKEA
+219 DMLSMLDDDERYLN
-229 EDLKSFSHIY
+229 EFSHKY
-239 PGILQHYLDDL
+239 PNILQGYLDNL
-250 NSQTLLNVERT
+250 KSQTLLNIERT
-261 KIRLESINSIRKGLE
+261 KIRLESINSIRKGLK

-351 FDEIQK
+351 FDDIQK

-370 LEALEFQDDTFG
+370 LEALEFQEDTFG

-430 FFIAYLDKFCKLT
+430 FFVAYLDKFCKLT

-500 IIDIEQLGLQVLQEE
+500 IIDIEQLGHQVLQEE
-515 KSVLVI
+515 ESVLVI

-533 FITENMD
+533 FIRKNMD
-540 DTNVLLLNTHFT
+540 NTNVLLLNTHFT
-552 PRDRSLKIYLAKR
+552 PSDRSQKIYIAKE
-565 KLRQGDKVV
+565 KLCQGDKVV

-635 LIYQGPDKELIQ
+635 LIYRGPDKELIK

-652 FCESENCEEKDMLNI
+652 FYESENCEEKDMLNI

-686 NLKNNLMEDIS
+686 KLKNNLMEDIS

-724 RNGDDKNFKLLLE
+724 RNGEDNNFELLLE

-765 LKKMSNRIVQI
+765 LKKMANRIVQI
-776 RFKQNQTKPITSSDE
+776 RIKPNQSKPITSSNE
-791 DYNGLCKI
+791 DYNGLYKI
-799 SSECYNFRTGIQID
+799 STKCYNFDTGIIID
-813 GGGMLL
+813 GDNYL

>member
-15 LLKVHLENVASLSKV
+15 LLKVHLENVA
-30 YLENVALLSKR
+30 LLSKR
-41 ITNSDAAGLVSLF
+41 LTSSHAAELVSLF

-60 NPNFQEKLNGL
+60 NPNFQQKLNGL
-71 CPKGYDHHAYLSAYA
+71 CPKGYDHHAYLSAYVF
-86 FLMFLIKNPD
+86 FLSLIRNSSIYQI
-96 KFKVPQG
+96 PQG
-103 FNSNNFLTSLI
+103 FNKRNYLTSLI
-114 TVVAKHHGDLPD
+114 TIVAKHHGDLPN
-126 MMPNGNNSIL
+126 MMPNNGNSIL
-136 SDYEVSNLCI
+136 SDYEVVNLYA
-146 FLDNTDI
+146 FLDKTDI
-153 PFGEII
+153 PLDEII
-159 SELLGIK
+159 SELIELLGIK
-166 TSEFTSREIRKISSS
+166 TTEFTSLES
-181 LAKKLVIKP
+181 LETQRVRNTFAELVTNKP
-190 NDYKVALPF
+190 NEYKVALPF

-219 VMVSTIAKEA
+219 DRGSTIDKEA
-229 EDLKSFSHIY
+229 EDLKVFSHIY
-239 PGILQHYLDDL
+239 PSILQHYLDDL

-261 KIRLESINSIRKGLE
+261 KIRQESINSIRKGLK

-351 FDEIQK
+351 FDDIQK

-370 LEALEFQDDTFG
+370 LEALEFQEDTFG

-430 FFIAYLDKFCKLT
+430 FFVAYLDKFCKLT
-443 GSFAIVSTATQPALR
+443 GSFAIVSTATQPVLR
-458 LPDDNKEAKEFFLDY
+458 LPDDNKEAKDFFLDY
-473 EQPFKLL
+473 EPPFKLL
-480 SLSHYEN
+480 LLSHYEN

-533 FITENMD
+533 FIRENMD

-552 PRDRSLKIYLAKR
+552 PNDRSQKIYLAKK
-565 KLRQGDKVV
+565 KLCQGDKIV

-635 LIYQGPDKELIQ
+635 LIYRGPDNELIN

-652 FCESENCEEKDMLNI
+652 FYESENCEEKDMLNI
-667 QKAFFEKI
+667 QKTFFDKI
-675 CDQLIFGAYGE
+675 CYQLIFGAYGE
-686 NLKNNLMEDIS
+686 KLKDNLMKDIS

-724 RNGDDKNFKLLLE
+724 RNGEDKNFELLLE

-755 RYHKRKLSNQ
+755 RCHKRKLSTQ
-765 LKKMSNRIVQI
+765 LKKMANRIVQI
-776 RFKQNQTKPITSSDE
+776 RIKPNQSKPITSSNE
-791 DYNGLCKI
+791 DYNGLYKI
-799 SSECYNFRTGIQID
+799 STKCYNFDTGIIID
-813 GGGMLL
+813 GDNYL

>member
-1 MGFDLNKCYSHPGK
+1 MGFDLNKYYSHPGK
-15 LLKVHLENVASLSKV
+15 LLKVHLENVVLS
-30 YLENVALLSKR
+30 SKR
-41 ITNSDAAGLVSLF
+41 FTSSRAAKLVSLF

-60 NPNFQEKLNGL
+60 NPNFQQKLDGL
-71 CPKGYDHHAYLSAYA
+71 CPKGYDHHAYLSAYVF
-86 FLMFLIKNPD
+86 FLSLIRNSSI
-96 KFKVPQG
+96 FQIPQG
-103 FNSNNFLTSLI
+103 FNRKNYLISLI
-114 TVVAKHHGDLPD
+114 TIIAKHHGDLPN
-126 MMPNGNNSIL
+126 MMPNNGNSIL
-136 SDYEVSNLCI
+136 SDYEVVNLYA
-146 FLDNTDI
+146 FLDKTDI
-153 PFGEII
+153 PLDEII
-159 SELLGIK
+159 SELIELLGIK
-166 TSEFTSREIRKISSS
+166 TTEFTSLES
-181 LAKKLVIKP
+181 LETQRVRNTFAELVTNKP
-190 NDYKVALPF
+190 NEYKVALPF

-219 VMVSTIAKEA
+219 DMVSTIAKEA
-229 EDLKSFSHIY
+229 EDLESFSHIY
-239 PGILQHYLDDL
+239 PSMLQHYLDDL

-261 KIRLESINSIRKGLE
+261 KIRLESINSIRKGLKD
-276 EGKQIFE
+276 GKQIFE

-297 SLASEIIKS
+297 SLASEIIKA

-332 LKGYEY
+332 LKGYEC

-351 FDEIQK
+351 FDDIQK

-430 FFIAYLDKFCKLT
+430 FFVAYLDKFCKLT

-533 FITENMD
+533 FIRKNMD
-540 DTNVLLLNTHFT
+540 NTNVLLLNTHFT
-552 PRDRSLKIYLAKR
+552 PSDRSQKIYIAKE
-565 KLRQGDKVV
+565 KLCQGDKVV

-635 LIYQGPDKELIQ
+635 LIYRGPDKELIK

-652 FCESENCEEKDMLNI
+652 FYESENCEEKDMLNI

-686 NLKNNLMEDIS
+686 KLKNNLMEDIS
-697 QCMYEKVGKFSLID
+697 QCMYEKVGRFSLID
-711 NNIFGEECLYYVP
+711 KNIFGEEYLYYVP
-724 RNGDDKNFKLLLE
+724 RNDRDNNFELLLE
-737 YQKNLKESLSHD
+737 YQKNLKESLSHK

-776 RFKQNQTKPITSSDE
+776 RFKQNQTKPITSSYE
-791 DYNGLCKI
+791 DYNGLYKI
-799 SSECYNFRTGIQID
+799 STKCYNFDTGIIID
-813 GGGMLL
+813 GDNYL

>member
-15 LLKVHLENVASLSKV
+15 LLKVHLEKVVSLSKRFT
-30 YLENVALLSKR
+30 S
-41 ITNSDAAGLVSLF
+41 SHAAELVSLF

-60 NPNFQEKLNGL
+60 NPNFQEKLNGS
-71 CPKGYDHHAYLSAYA
+71 CPKEYDHHAYLSAYA
-86 FLMFLIKNPD
+86 FFMFLIKNPD
-96 KFKVPQG
+96 MFKVPHG
-103 FNSNNFLTSLI
+103 FNSNNYLISLI
-114 TVVAKHHGDLPD
+114 TIVAKHHGDLPD
-126 MMPNGNNSIL
+126 MMPYGDNSIL
-136 SDYEVSNLCI
+136 SSYEVNNLYT
-146 FLDNTDI
+146 FLDKKHI
-153 PFGEII
+153 SFGNVF
-159 SELLGIK
+159 SELLGIEP
-166 TSEFTSREIRKISSS
+166 SMPSSMEEERIRFFFKGIVNKS
-181 LAKKLVIKP
+181 

-219 VMVSTIAKEA
+219 DMVSTLDKGV
-229 EDLKSFSHIY
+229 EDLENFSHIY
-239 PGILQHYLDDL
+239 PSILQHYLDNL
-250 NSQTLLNVERT
+250 KSQTLLNIERT
-261 KIRLESINSIRKGLE
+261 KIRLESINSIRKGLK
-276 EGKQIFE
+276 EGKQVFE

-297 SLASEIIKS
+297 SLASEIIQS

-351 FDEIQK
+351 FDDIQK

-370 LEALEFQDDTFG
+370 LVALEFQEDTFA

-430 FFIAYLDKFCKLT
+430 FFVAYLDKFCKLT
-443 GSFAIVSTATQPALR
+443 DSFAVVSTATQPVLR
-458 LPDDNKEAKEFFLDY
+458 LPGGNKEAKDFFLDY

-500 IIDIEQLGLQVLQEE
+500 IIDIEQLGHQVLQEE

-627 TNQGERSS
+627 TDQGERSS
-635 LIYQGPDKELIQ
+635 LIYRGPDKELIS

-652 FCESENCEEKDMLNI
+652 FYESRNCEEKDMLNI
-667 QKAFFEKI
+667 QKTFFEKI

-686 NLKNNLMEDIS
+686 KLKNNLMTDIS
-697 QCMYEKVGKFSLID
+697 QCMFEKVGKFSLID
-711 NNIFGEECLYYVP
+711 KNIFGEEYLCYVP
-724 RNGDDKNFKLLLE
+724 RNGEDKNFELLIE
-737 YQKNLKESLSHD
+737 YQKNLTESLSHD

-755 RYHKRKLSNQ
+755 QCNKRKLSNQ
-765 LKKMSNRIVQI
+765 FKKMSNRIVQI
-776 RFKQNQTKPITSSDE
+776 RFKQNQSKPITSSDE
-791 DYNGLCKI
+791 DFNGLYKI
-799 SSECYNFRTGIQID
+799 SSECYNFKTGIQID

>member
-15 LLKVHLENVASLSKV
+15 LLKVHLENVASLSKRFT
-30 YLENVALLSKR
+30 S
-41 ITNSDAAGLVSLF
+41 SDTAELVSLF

-60 NPNFQEKLNGL
+60 NPNFQQKLDGL
-71 CPKGYDHHAYLSAYA
+71 CPKEYDHHAYLSAYVF
-86 FLMFLIKNPD
+86 FLSLIRNSSI
-96 KFKVPQG
+96 FQIPQG
-103 FNSNNFLTSLI
+103 FNRKNYLISLI
-114 TVVAKHHGDLPD
+114 NIVAKHHGDLPN
-126 MMPNGNNSIL
+126 MMPNNGNSIL
-136 SDYEVSNLCI
+136 SDYEVVNLYA
-146 FLDNTDI
+146 FLDKTDI
-153 PFGEII
+153 PLDEII
-159 SELLGIK
+159 SELIELLGIK
-166 TSEFTSREIRKISSS
+166 TTEFTSLES
-181 LAKKLVIKP
+181 LETQRVRNTFAELVTNKP
-190 NDYKVALPF
+190 NEYKVALPF

-219 VMVSTIAKEA
+219 DMVSTIDKEA
-229 EDLKSFSHIY
+229 EDLESFSHIY
-239 PGILQHYLDDL
+239 PSILQHYLDDL

-261 KIRLESINSIRKGLE
+261 KIRQESINSIRKGLKD
-276 EGKQIFE
+276 GKQIFE

-297 SLASEIIKS
+297 SLASEIIKA

-332 LKGYEY
+332 LKGYEC

-351 FDEIQK
+351 FDDIQK

-370 LEALEFQDDTFG
+370 LEALEFLEDTFG

-419 EIQSLPPRLYG
+419 EIQTLPPRLYG
-430 FFIAYLDKFCKLT
+430 FFIAYLGKFCKLT
-443 GSFAIVSTATQPALR
+443 GSFAIVSTATQPVLR
-458 LPDDNKEAKEFFLDY
+458 LPGDNKEAKDFFLDY
-473 EQPFKLL
+473 EPPFKLL

-500 IIDIEQLGLQVLQEE
+500 IIDIEQLGYQVLQEE

-533 FITENMD
+533 FIRKNMD

-552 PRDRSLKIYLAKR
+552 PSDRSQKIYLAKE
-565 KLRQGDKVV
+565 KLCQGDKVV

-635 LIYQGPDKELIQ
+635 LIYQGPDKELIN

-652 FCESENCEEKDMLNI
+652 FYESENCEEKDMLNI
-667 QKAFFEKI
+667 QKTFFEKI
-675 CDQLIFGAYGE
+675 CSQLVFGAYGK
-686 NLKNNLMEDIS
+686 NLENNLMKDIS

-711 NNIFGEECLYYVP
+711 KNIFGEEYLYYVP
-724 RNGDDKNFKLLLE
+724 CNNNDDNFELLIG
-737 YQKNLKESLSHD
+737 YQKDLIESLSHN
-749 DKISII
+749 DKKSII
-755 RYHKRKLSNQ
+755 LCHKRKLSNQ
-765 LKKMSNRIVQI
+765 LKKMANRIVQI
-776 RFKQNQTKPITSSDE
+776 RIRPNQSKPITSSDE
-791 DYNGLCKI
+791 DYNGLYKM
-799 SSECYNFRTGIQID
+799 STECYNFRTGIQID

>member
-1 MGFDLNKCYSHPGK
+1 MGFDINKCYSHPGK
-15 LLKVHLENVASLSKV
+15 LLKVHLENVVSLSKRFTSSHAV
-30 YLENVALLSKR
+30 ELISH
-41 ITNSDAAGLVSLF
+41 F

-71 CPKGYDHHAYLSAYA
+71 CPKEYDHHAYLSAYA
-86 FLMFLIKNPD
+86 FFMFLIKNPD
-96 KFKVPQG
+96 MFKALVPQE
-103 FNSNNFLTSLI
+103 FNSNNFLISLI
-114 TVVAKHHGDLPD
+114 TIVAKHHGDLPD
-126 MMPNGNNSIL
+126 MMPNGDNSIL
-136 SDYEVSNLCI
+136 SSYEVSNLYA
-146 FLDNTDI
+146 FLDKKHI
-153 PFGEII
+153 SFGNVF
-159 SELLGIK
+159 SELLDIEPSIPSSMEEERIRFFFKGIVNK
-166 TSEFTSREIRKISSS
+166 S
-181 LAKKLVIKP
+181 

-199 YLEIQS
+199 FLEIQS
-205 IFSALI
+205 VFSALI

-219 VMVSTIAKEA
+219 DMVSTLDKEA
-229 EDLKSFSHIY
+229 EDLNSFSHIY
-239 PGILQHYLDDL
+239 PSILQHYLDNL
-250 NSQTLLNVERT
+250 NSQTLLNMERT
-261 KIRLESINSIRKGLE
+261 KIRQESVDRIREGLK
-276 EGKQIFE
+276 EGKQLFE

-297 SLASEIIKS
+297 SLASEIIKA

-332 LKGYEY
+332 LKGYEH

-351 FDEIQK
+351 FDDIQK

-370 LEALEFQDDTFG
+370 LVALEFQEDTFG
-382 YPFIITTFVRIFE
+382 YPFIITTFVRVFE
-395 TLLGNKN
+395 TLLSNKN

-430 FFIAYLDKFCKLT
+430 FFVAYLDKFCKLT
-443 GSFAIVSTATQPALR
+443 GSFAIISTATQPALR
-458 LPDDNKEAKEFFLDY
+458 LPDDNKDAKDFFMDY
-473 EQPFKLL
+473 ELPFKLL
-480 SLSHYEN
+480 SLSHYAN

-500 IIDIEQLGLQVLQEE
+500 IIDIEQLGHQVLQEE

-521 LNTIQDTKDLYN
+521 LNTIQDTIDLYN
-533 FITENMD
+533 FITDNMD
-540 DTNVLLLNTHFT
+540 DKNVLLLNTHFIS
-552 PRDRSLKIYLAKR
+552 RDRSLKIYLAKR

-612 GKNAEKGKVVVVRLG
+612 GRNAEKGKVVVVRLV
-627 TNQGERSS
+627 TDKGESSS
-635 LIYQGPDKELIQ
+635 LIYRGPDKELMK

-652 FCESENCEEKDMLNI
+652 FSESVDCEEKDMLNI
-667 QKAFFEKI
+667 QNTFFEKI
-675 CDQLIFGAYGE
+675 CNQLLFGAYGE
-686 NLKNNLMEDIS
+686 DLKNNLMKDIS
-697 QCMYEKVGKFSLID
+697 QCMYEKVEKFSLID
-711 NNIFGEECLYYVP
+711 KNIFGEECLYYVP
-724 RNGDDKNFKLLLE
+724 RNDKDKNFELLIG
-737 YQKNLKESLSHD
+737 YQKDLIESLPHN

-755 RYHKRKLSNQ
+755 HCHKRKLSNQ

-776 RFKQNQTKPITSSDE
+776 RFKHNQSKPIISSDE
-791 DYNGLCKI
+791 DYNGLYKI
-799 SSECYNFRTGIQID
+799 STECYNFRTGIQID
-813 GGGMLL
+813 GGCMLL

>member
-15 LLKVHLENVASLSKV
+15 LLKVHLENVALS
-30 YLENVALLSKR
+30 SKR
-41 ITNSDAAGLVSLF
+41 FTSFHAAKLVSLF

-60 NPNFQEKLNGL
+60 NPNFQQKLSGS
-71 CPKGYDHHAYLSAYA
+71 CPKGYDHHAYLSAYVF
-86 FLMFLIKNPD
+86 FLSLIRNSSI
-96 KFKVPQG
+96 FQIPQG
-103 FNSNNFLTSLI
+103 FNRKNYLISLI
-114 TVVAKHHGDLPD
+114 TIVAKHHGDLPN
-126 MMPNGNNSIL
+126 MMPNNGNSIL
-136 SDYEVSNLCI
+136 SDYEIVNLYV
-146 FLDNTDI
+146 FLDKTDI
-153 PFGEII
+153 PVDEII
-159 SELLGIK
+159 SELLELLGIK
-166 TSEFTSREIRKISSS
+166 TTEFTSLESLEIQRVRNTFIE
-181 LAKKLVIKP
+181 LVPNKP
-190 NDYKVALPF
+190 NEYKVALAF

-205 IFSALI
+205 IFSALV

-219 VMVSTIAKEA
+219 DMLSMLDDDERYLN
-229 EDLKSFSHIY
+229 EFSHKY
-239 PGILQHYLDDL
+239 PNILQGYLDNL
-250 NSQTLLNVERT
+250 KSQTLLNIERT
-261 KIRLESINSIRKGLE
+261 KIRLESINSIRKGLK

-351 FDEIQK
+351 FDDIQK

-370 LEALEFQDDTFG
+370 LEALEFQEDTFG

-430 FFIAYLDKFCKLT
+430 FFVAYLDKFCKLT

-500 IIDIEQLGLQVLQEE
+500 IIDIEQLGRQVLQEE

-533 FITENMD
+533 FIRKNMD

-552 PRDRSLKIYLAKR
+552 PSDRSQKIYIAKE
-565 KLRQGDKVV
+565 KLCQGDKVV

-635 LIYQGPDKELIQ
+635 LIYRGPDKELIN

-652 FCESENCEEKDMLNI
+652 FYESGNCEEKDMLNI

-686 NLKNNLMEDIS
+686 KLKNNLMEDIS
-697 QCMYEKVGKFSLID
+697 QCMYEKVGRFSLID
-711 NNIFGEECLYYVP
+711 KNIFGEEYLYYVP
-724 RNGDDKNFKLLLE
+724 RNDRDNNFELLLE

-755 RYHKRKLSNQ
+755 RCHKRKLSNQ
-765 LKKMSNRIVQI
+765 LKKMANRIVQI
-776 RFKQNQTKPITSSDE
+776 RIKPNQSKLITSSNE
-791 DYNGLCKI
+791 DYNGLYKI
-799 SSECYNFRTGIQID
+799 STKCYNFDTGIIID
-813 GGGMLL
+813 GDNYL

>member
-1 MGFDLNKCYSHPGK
+1 MGFDLNKYYSHPGK
-15 LLKVHLENVASLSKV
+15 LLKVHLENVVLS
-30 YLENVALLSKR
+30 SKR
-41 ITNSDAAGLVSLF
+41 FTSSRAAKLVSLF

-60 NPNFQEKLNGL
+60 NPNFQQKLDGL
-71 CPKGYDHHAYLSAYA
+71 CPKGYDHHAYLSAYVF
-86 FLMFLIKNPD
+86 FLSLIRNSSI
-96 KFKVPQG
+96 FQIPQG
-103 FNSNNFLTSLI
+103 FNRKNYLISLI
-114 TVVAKHHGDLPD
+114 TIVAKHHGDLPN
-126 MMPNGNNSIL
+126 MMPNNGNSIL
-136 SDYEVSNLCI
+136 SDYEVVNLYA
-146 FLDNTDI
+146 FLDKTDI
-153 PFGEII
+153 PLDEII
-159 SELLGIK
+159 SELIELLGIK
-166 TSEFTSREIRKISSS
+166 TTEFTSLES
-181 LAKKLVIKP
+181 LETQRVRNTFAELVTNKP
-190 NDYKVALPF
+190 NEYKVALPF

-219 VMVSTIAKEA
+219 DMVSMIDKEA
-229 EDLKSFSHIY
+229 EDLESFSHIY
-239 PGILQHYLDDL
+239 PSILQHYLDDL

-261 KIRLESINSIRKGLE
+261 KIRQESINSIRKGLKD
-276 EGKQIFE
+276 GKQIFE

-297 SLASEIIKS
+297 SLASEIIKA

-332 LKGYEY
+332 LKGYEC

-351 FDEIQK
+351 FDDIQK

-370 LEALEFQDDTFG
+370 LEALEFLEDTFG

-419 EIQSLPPRLYG
+419 EIQTLPPRLYG

-443 GSFAIVSTATQPALR
+443 GSFAIVSTATQPVLR
-458 LPDDNKEAKEFFLDY
+458 LPGDNKEAKDFFLDY
-473 EQPFKLL
+473 EPPFKLL

-500 IIDIEQLGLQVLQEE
+500 IIDIEQLGHQVLQEE

-533 FITENMD
+533 FIRKNMD

-552 PRDRSLKIYLAKR
+552 PSDRSQKIYLAKE
-565 KLRQGDKVV
+565 KLCQGDKVV

-635 LIYQGPDKELIQ
+635 LIYQGPDKELIN

-652 FCESENCEEKDMLNI
+652 FYESENCEEKDMLNI
-667 QKAFFEKI
+667 QKTFFEKI
-675 CDQLIFGAYGE
+675 CSQLVFGAYGK
-686 NLKNNLMEDIS
+686 NLENNLMKDIS

-711 NNIFGEECLYYVP
+711 KNIFGEEYLYYVP
-724 RNGDDKNFKLLLE
+724 CNNNDDNFELLIG
-737 YQKNLKESLSHD
+737 YQKDLIESLSHN
-749 DKISII
+749 DKKSII
-755 RYHKRKLSNQ
+755 LCHKRKLSNQ
-765 LKKMSNRIVQI
+765 LKKMANRIVQI
-776 RFKQNQTKPITSSDE
+776 RIRPNQSKPITSSDE
-791 DYNGLCKI
+791 DYNGLYKM
-799 SSECYNFRTGIQID
+799 STECYNCIY
-813 GGGMLL
+813 

>member
-15 LLKVHLENVASLSKV
+15 LLKVHLENVALS
-30 YLENVALLSKR
+30 SKR
-41 ITNSDAAGLVSLF
+41 FTSFHAAKLVSLF

-60 NPNFQEKLNGL
+60 NPNFQQKLSGS
-71 CPKGYDHHAYLSAYA
+71 CPKGYDHHAYLSAYVF
-86 FLMFLIKNPD
+86 FLSLIRNSSI
-96 KFKVPQG
+96 FQIPQG
-103 FNSNNFLTSLI
+103 FNRKNYLISLI
-114 TVVAKHHGDLPD
+114 TIVAKHHGDLPN
-126 MMPNGNNSIL
+126 MMPNNGNSIL
-136 SDYEVSNLCI
+136 SDYEIVNLYV
-146 FLDNTDI
+146 FLDKTDI
-153 PFGEII
+153 PVDEII

-166 TSEFTSREIRKISSS
+166 TTEFTSLESLEIQRVRNTFTE
-181 LAKKLVIKP
+181 LVPNKP
-190 NDYKVALPF
+190 NEYKVALAF

-205 IFSALI
+205 IFSALV

-219 VMVSTIAKEA
+219 DMLSMLDDDERYLN
-229 EDLKSFSHIY
+229 EFSHKY
-239 PGILQHYLDDL
+239 PNILQGYLDNL

-276 EGKQIFE
+276 EGKLIFE

-351 FDEIQK
+351 FDDIQK

-370 LEALEFQDDTFG
+370 LKALEFQEDTFG

-430 FFIAYLDKFCKLT
+430 FFVAYLDKFCKLT

-458 LPDDNKEAKEFFLDY
+458 LPSDNKEAKDFFLDY
-473 EQPFKLL
+473 EPPFKLL

-500 IIDIEQLGLQVLQEE
+500 IIDIEQLGHQVLQEE

-533 FITENMD
+533 FITDNMD
-540 DTNVLLLNTHFT
+540 DTNGLILNNHI
-552 PRDRSLKIYLAKR
+552 PPIDRSLKIYLAKR

-593 RDFATISSIV
+593 RDFATISSVV

-612 GKNAEKGKVVVVRLG
+612 GKNPEKGKVVVVRLG

-635 LIYQGPDKELIQ
+635 LIYRGPDNELIK

-652 FCESENCEEKDMLNI
+652 FYESGNCEEKDMLNI
-667 QKAFFEKI
+667 QKSFFEKI

-686 NLKNNLMEDIS
+686 KLKNNLMEDIS

>member
-1 MGFDLNKCYSHPGK
+1 MGFDLNKYYSHPGK
-15 LLKVHLENVASLSKV
+15 LLKVHLENVALS
-30 YLENVALLSKR
+30 SKR
-41 ITNSDAAGLVSLF
+41 FTSFHAAKLVSLF

-60 NPNFQEKLNGL
+60 NPNFQQKLSGS
-71 CPKGYDHHAYLSAYA
+71 CPKGYDHHAYLSAYVF
-86 FLMFLIKNPD
+86 FLSLIRNSSI
-96 KFKVPQG
+96 FQIPQG
-103 FNSNNFLTSLI
+103 FNRKNYLISLI
-114 TVVAKHHGDLPD
+114 TIVAKHHGDLPN
-126 MMPNGNNSIL
+126 MMPNNGNSIL
-136 SDYEVSNLCI
+136 SDYEIVNLYV
-146 FLDNTDI
+146 FLDKTDI
-153 PFGEII
+153 PVDEII
-159 SELLGIK
+159 SELLELLGIK
-166 TSEFTSREIRKISSS
+166 TTEFTSLESLEIQRVRNTFIE
-181 LAKKLVIKP
+181 LVPNKP
-190 NDYKVALPF
+190 NEYKVALAF

-205 IFSALI
+205 IFSALV

-219 VMVSTIAKEA
+219 DMLSMLDDDERYLN
-229 EDLKSFSHIY
+229 DFSHKY
-239 PGILQHYLDDL
+239 PNILQGYLDNL
-250 NSQTLLNVERT
+250 KSQTLLNIERT
-261 KIRLESINSIRKGLE
+261 KIRLESINSIRKGLK

-351 FDEIQK
+351 FDDIQK

-370 LEALEFQDDTFG
+370 LEALEFQEDTFG

-430 FFIAYLDKFCKLT
+430 FFVAYLDKFCKLT

-500 IIDIEQLGLQVLQEE
+500 IIDIEQLGHQVLQEE

-533 FITENMD
+533 FIRKNMD
-540 DTNVLLLNTHFT
+540 NTNVLLLNTHFI
-552 PRDRSLKIYLAKR
+552 PSDRNQKIYIAKE
-565 KLRQGDKVV
+565 KLCQGDKVV

-635 LIYQGPDKELIQ
+635 LIYRGPDKELIK

-652 FCESENCEEKDMLNI
+652 FYESGICEEKDMLNI
-667 QKAFFEKI
+667 QKTFFEKI

-686 NLKNNLMEDIS
+686 RLKNNLMKDIS

-711 NNIFGEECLYYVP
+711 KNIFGEEYLYYVP
-724 RNGDDKNFKLLLE
+724 RNGEDNNFELLLE

-755 RYHKRKLSNQ
+755 RCHKRKLSNQ
-765 LKKMSNRIVQI
+765 LKKMANRIVQI
-776 RFKQNQTKPITSSDE
+776 RIKPNQSKPITSSNE
-791 DYNGLCKI
+791 DYNGLYKI
-799 SSECYNFRTGIQID
+799 STKCYNFDTGIIID
-813 GGGMLL
+813 GDNYL

>member
-15 LLKVHLENVASLSKV
+15 LLKVHLENVASLSK
-30 YLENVALLSKR
+30 R
-41 ITNSDAAGLVSLF
+41 ITSSDAAELVSLF

-60 NPNFQEKLNGL
+60 NPNFQQKLNGS
-71 CPKGYDHHAYLSAYA
+71 CPKGYDHHAYLSAYVF
-86 FLMFLIKNPD
+86 FLSLIRNSSI
-96 KFKVPQG
+96 FQIPQG
-103 FNSNNFLTSLI
+103 FNRKNYLISLI
-114 TVVAKHHGDLPD
+114 TIVAKHHGDLPN
-126 MMPNGNNSIL
+126 MMPNNGNSIL
-136 SDYEVSNLCI
+136 SDYEIVNLYV
-146 FLDNTDI
+146 FLDKTDI
-153 PFGEII
+153 PVDEII
-159 SELLGIK
+159 SELLELLGIK
-166 TSEFTSREIRKISSS
+166 TTEFTSLESLEIQRVRNTFTE
-181 LAKKLVIKP
+181 LVSNKP
-190 NDYKVALPF
+190 NEYKVALAF

-205 IFSALI
+205 IFSALV

-219 VMVSTIAKEA
+219 DMLSMLDDDERYLN
-229 EDLKSFSHIY
+229 EFSHKY
-239 PGILQHYLDDL
+239 PNILQGYLDNL
-250 NSQTLLNVERT
+250 KSQTLLNIERT
-261 KIRLESINSIRKGLE
+261 KIRLESINSIRKGLK

-351 FDEIQK
+351 FDDIQK

-370 LEALEFQDDTFG
+370 LEALEFQEDTFG

-430 FFIAYLDKFCKLT
+430 FFVAYLDKFCKLT
-443 GSFAIVSTATQPALR
+443 DSFAIVSTATQPVLR
-458 LPDDNKEAKEFFLDY
+458 LPSDNKEAKDFFLDY
-473 EQPFKLL
+473 EPPFKLL

-500 IIDIEQLGLQVLQEE
+500 IIDIEQLGHQVLQEE

-533 FITENMD
+533 FITGNMD

-552 PRDRSLKIYLAKR
+552 PRDRSLKVYLAKR
-565 KLRQGDKVV
+565 KLRQGDKVI

-612 GKNAEKGKVVVVRLG
+612 GKNAEQGKVVVVRLG

-635 LIYQGPDKELIQ
+635 LIYRGPDNELIK

-652 FCESENCEEKDMLNI
+652 FYESGNCEEKDMLNI
-667 QKAFFEKI
+667 QKTFFDKI

-686 NLKNNLMEDIS
+686 KLKDNLMKDIS

-711 NNIFGEECLYYVP
+711 KNIFGEEYLYYVP

-755 RYHKRKLSNQ
+755 RCHKRKLSNQ
-765 LKKMSNRIVQI
+765 LKKMANRIVQI
-776 RFKQNQTKPITSSDE
+776 RIKPNQSKPITSSGE
-791 DYNGLCKI
+791 DYNGLYKI
-799 SSECYNFRTGIQID
+799 STKCYNFDTGIIID
-813 GGGMLL
+813 GDNYL

>member
-1 MGFDLNKCYSHPGK
+1 MGFDLNKYYSHPGK
-15 LLKVHLENVASLSKV
+15 LLKVHLENVVLS
-30 YLENVALLSKR
+30 SKR
-41 ITNSDAAGLVSLF
+41 FTSSRAAKLVSLF

-60 NPNFQEKLNGL
+60 NPNFQQKLDGL
-71 CPKGYDHHAYLSAYA
+71 CPKGYDHHAYLSAYVF
-86 FLMFLIKNPD
+86 FLSLIRNSSI
-96 KFKVPQG
+96 FQIPQG
-103 FNSNNFLTSLI
+103 FNRKNYLISLI
-114 TVVAKHHGDLPD
+114 TIVAKHHGDLPN
-126 MMPNGNNSIL
+126 MMPNNGNSIL
-136 SDYEVSNLCI
+136 SDYEVVNLYA
-146 FLDNTDI
+146 FLDKTDI
-153 PFGEII
+153 PLDEII
-159 SELLGIK
+159 SELIELLGIK
-166 TSEFTSREIRKISSS
+166 TTEFTSLES
-181 LAKKLVIKP
+181 LETQRVRNTFAELVTNKP
-190 NDYKVALPF
+190 NEYKVALPF

-219 VMVSTIAKEA
+219 DMVSMIDKEA
-229 EDLKSFSHIY
+229 EDLESFSHIY
-239 PGILQHYLDDL
+239 PSILQHYLDDL

-261 KIRLESINSIRKGLE
+261 KIRQESINSIRKGLKD
-276 EGKQIFE
+276 GKQIFE

-297 SLASEIIKS
+297 SLASEIIKA

-332 LKGYEY
+332 LKGYEC

-351 FDEIQK
+351 FDDIQK

-370 LEALEFQDDTFG
+370 LEALEFLEDTFG

-419 EIQSLPPRLYG
+419 EIQTLPPRLYG

-443 GSFAIVSTATQPALR
+443 GSFAIVSTATQPVLR
-458 LPDDNKEAKEFFLDY
+458 LPGDNKEAKDFFLDY
-473 EQPFKLL
+473 EPPFKLL

-500 IIDIEQLGLQVLQEE
+500 IIDIEQLGHQVLQEE

-533 FITENMD
+533 FIRKNMD

-552 PRDRSLKIYLAKR
+552 PSDRSQKIYLAKE
-565 KLRQGDKVV
+565 KLCQGDKVV

-635 LIYQGPDKELIQ
+635 LIYQGPDKELIN

-652 FCESENCEEKDMLNI
+652 FYESENCEEKDMLNI
-667 QKAFFEKI
+667 QKTFFEKI
-675 CDQLIFGAYGE
+675 CSQLVFGTYGK
-686 NLKNNLMEDIS
+686 NLENNLMKDIS

-711 NNIFGEECLYYVP
+711 KNIFGEEYLYYVP
-724 RNGDDKNFKLLLE
+724 CNNNDDNFELLIG
-737 YQKNLKESLSHD
+737 YQKDLIESLSHN
-749 DKISII
+749 DKKSII
-755 RYHKRKLSNQ
+755 LCHKRKLSNQ
-765 LKKMSNRIVQI
+765 LKKMANRIVQI
-776 RFKQNQTKPITSSDE
+776 RIRPNQSKPITSSDE
-791 DYNGLCKI
+791 DYNGLYKM
-799 SSECYNFRTGIQID
+799 STECYNFRTGIQID

>member
-15 LLKVHLENVASLSKV
+15 LLKVHLENVA
-30 YLENVALLSKR
+30 LLSKR
-41 ITNSDAAGLVSLF
+41 ITGSDAAGLVSLF

-60 NPNFQEKLNGL
+60 NPNFQEKLNGS

-96 KFKVPQG
+96 KFEVPPA
-103 FNSNNFLTSLI
+103 FNSKNYLISLV

-126 MMPNGNNSIL
+126 MMPNGDNSVL
-136 SDYEVSNLCI
+136 SGNEVSNLYA
-146 FLDNTDI
+146 FLDKKHI
-153 PFGEII
+153 SFGNVF
-159 SELLGIK
+159 SELLGNEP
-166 TSEFTSREIRKISSS
+166 SMPSSMEEERIRLLFKRI
-181 LAKKLVIKP
+181 VNQP
-190 NDYKVALPF
+190 NDYNVALPF

-219 VMVSTIAKEA
+219 DMVSTLDKEA
-229 EDLKSFSHIY
+229 EYLKSFSHFY
-239 PGILQHYLDDL
+239 PSILQHYLDDL
-250 NSQTLLNVERT
+250 NSRTLLNVERT
-261 KIRLESINSIRKGLE
+261 KIRQESINSIRKGLK

-283 LTAPTGSGKTLMLL
+283 LTTPTGSGKTLMLL
-297 SLASEIIKS
+297 SLASEIIKA

-332 LKGYEY
+332 LKGYEC

-351 FDEIQK
+351 FDDIQK
-357 ELDENPSEKLLQE
+357 ELDANPSEKLLHE
-370 LEALEFQDDTFG
+370 LEALEFQEDTFG

-408 PNFSNCVFLLD
+408 PSFSNCVFLLD

-443 GSFAIVSTATQPALR
+443 GSFAIVSTATQPVLR
-458 LPDDNKEAKEFFLDY
+458 LPGDNKEAKDFFLDY

-500 IIDIEQLGLQVLQEE
+500 IIDIEQLGHQVLQEE

-533 FITENMD
+533 FIRKNMD
-540 DTNVLLLNTHFT
+540 DTNVLLLNIHFT
-552 PRDRSLKIYLAKR
+552 PSDRSQKIYLAKE

-635 LIYQGPDKELIQ
+635 LIYRGPDKELIK

-652 FCESENCEEKDMLNI
+652 FYESENCEEKDMLNI
-667 QKAFFEKI
+667 QKTFFEKI
-675 CDQLIFGAYGE
+675 CNQLVFGAYGK
-686 NLKNNLMEDIS
+686 NLENNLMKDIS

-711 NNIFGEECLYYVP
+711 KNIFGEEYLYYVP
-724 RNGDDKNFKLLLE
+724 CNNNDDNFELLIG
-737 YQKNLKESLSHD
+737 YQKDLIESLSHN
-749 DKISII
+749 DKKSII
-755 RYHKRKLSNQ
+755 LCHKRKLSNQ
-765 LKKMSNRIVQI
+765 LKKMANRIVQI
-776 RFKQNQTKPITSSDE
+776 RIRPNQSKPITSSDE
-791 DYNGLCKI
+791 DYNGLYKI
-799 SSECYNFRTGIQID
+799 STKCYNFDTGIIID
-813 GGGMLL
+813 GDNFL